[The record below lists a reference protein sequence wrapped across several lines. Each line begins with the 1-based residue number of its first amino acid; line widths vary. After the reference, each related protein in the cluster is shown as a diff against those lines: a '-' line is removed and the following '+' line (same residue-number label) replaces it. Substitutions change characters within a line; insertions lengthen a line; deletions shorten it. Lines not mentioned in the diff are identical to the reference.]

1 MLQPLA
7 KLTAPSKAVTPKK
20 GKVTLAADIP
30 EDVFRCVHISLW
42 PSVSYFWSCRVKA
55 KQEKVQ
61 EDDEDPYP
69 GWSEEEDA
77 DGEESKAR

>member
-1 MLQPLA
+1 MALCLPL
-7 KLTAPSKAVTPKK
+7 
-20 GKVTLAADIP
+20 
-30 EDVFRCVHISLW
+30 IS
-42 PSVSYFWSCRVKA
+42 SYFWSCRVKA
-55 KQEKVQ
+55 KQGKVQ